1 MRPAQP
7 GFDTAAALL
16 FRSKKRGRRAPS
28 GLPGRTGVGMFQ
40 NGQSASK
47 SGSITTL
54 MKLAARAM
62 FASSKSSA
70 IIPGTV

>member
-7 GFDTAAALL
+7 GFDAPAVLCYEE
-16 FRSKKRGRRAPS
+16 KKGPESPRAE
-28 GLPGRTGVGMFQ
+28 LPGRADVGMSQ

-54 MKLAARAM
+54 MKLAACAM

-70 IIPGTV
+70 IMPGTV